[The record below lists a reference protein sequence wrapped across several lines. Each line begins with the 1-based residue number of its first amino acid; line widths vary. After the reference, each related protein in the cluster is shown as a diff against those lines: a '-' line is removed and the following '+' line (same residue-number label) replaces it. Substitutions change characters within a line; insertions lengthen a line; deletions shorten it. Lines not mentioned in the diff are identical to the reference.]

1 MLKSNMAY
9 AIRLSSIATLSLGL
23 SVVLAGRFP
32 GGFTS
37 GKQALVSSGIVAQSV
52 GQRDGGEADG
62 AGPILDGQRD
72 GGEADGVDP
81 TLLG

>member
-1 MLKSNMAY
+1 MLKKNMSR
-9 AIRLSSIATLSLGL
+9 AIRLSSIAALSLGL
-23 SVVLAGRFP
+23 SVVSA
-32 GGFTS
+32 GGFQGGSTS
-37 GKQALVSSGIVAQSV
+37 GKQAPVSSGIVAQSV

-81 TLLG
+81 TLPG